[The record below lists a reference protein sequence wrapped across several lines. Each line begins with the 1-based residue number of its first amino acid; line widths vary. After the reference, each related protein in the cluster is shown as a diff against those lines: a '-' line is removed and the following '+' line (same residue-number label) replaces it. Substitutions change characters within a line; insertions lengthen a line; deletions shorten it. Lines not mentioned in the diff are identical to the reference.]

1 MGLTITSYR
10 NQNTMSIPVH
20 VRIESLASTTVGM
33 ILDSLASASL
43 SDMSMISF
51 AASLSHD

>member
-1 MGLTITSYR
+1 MGVTITSYR
-10 NQNTMSIPVH
+10 NQNTMSISVH

-33 ILDSLASASL
+33 ILGSLASASL

-51 AASLSHD
+51 CSFFEP